1 MTRPKNSLALA
12 AGLILFF
19 GLIASAILLESA
31 YLLYAATGIPIMLV
45 PFIPDL
51 KTSQTVKPGQSASR
65 MRVYR
70 TDNENGEGFII
81 LESLQGGI
89 PWNKKRLY
97 FPVDGLPT
105 TAPTAY
111 PAGTA
116 GIPVLQFDLVP
127 HRRNKE
133 LYGIEMANVAAR
145 FRTLSYTADEVTRLV
160 ISLEDLRPADPA
172 KPERRTASVRKSFPA

>member
-1 MTRPKNSLALA
+1 MTKSKHSLALA

-31 YLLYAATGIPIMLV
+31 YLLYAATGIPILLV

-51 KTSQTVKPGQSASR
+51 KTSQTVKPGQSAPH

-70 TDNENGEGFII
+70 THNEQGEGFII

-97 FPVDGLPT
+97 FSLDGLPAA
-105 TAPTAY
+105 APSAY

-116 GIPVLQFDLVP
+116 GVPVLQYDLVP
-127 HRRNKE
+127 HRRRKD
-133 LYGIEMANVAAR
+133 LYGIELANVAAR
-145 FRTLSYTADEVTRLV
+145 FRTLSFTTDEVTRLV
-160 ISLEDLRPADPA
+160 IRLDDLSPADAA
-172 KPERRTASVRKSFPA
+172 KTELRTAPVRKSFPA